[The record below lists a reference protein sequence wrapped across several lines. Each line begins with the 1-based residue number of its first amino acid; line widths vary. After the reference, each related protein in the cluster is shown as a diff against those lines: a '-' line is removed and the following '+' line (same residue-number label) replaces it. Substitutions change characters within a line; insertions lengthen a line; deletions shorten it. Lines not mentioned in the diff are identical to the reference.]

1 MLEIVPFIGTRYDTK
16 MVGDLGLVA
25 CPPYDVISPTMQED
39 LYRRHKHNFVR
50 LVLGKELPTDD
61 EYTNR
66 YERSARYFREWK
78 SAGILVDE
86 EELSFYLLEQEFT
99 LPAGE
104 KCRRRGF
111 FAAVRL
117 DEGPQTKIRA
127 HEHTFP
133 GPKADRLKL
142 LRATQCNLSPV
153 FVLSPDP
160 KKRISSFL
168 TEKMSTRPVE
178 HFVDS
183 DGVHARLWVCQHPN
197 EIQRLQE
204 AVRDQN
210 LLIADG
216 HHRYETALTYRTEM
230 RQAVGK
236 RHKNMPFDYTMMFV
250 SSLEDEGLVILPTHR
265 ALSPELGVGI
275 DLAEVTG
282 DLDTYFTMEPVEVNF
297 DQPEKMVKQLLDLMA
312 PRRVKQVRIAVIL
325 PNRTAYVLTLKAS
338 VKLDEIIGLEDL
350 APSIR
355 SLDVSILHQFI
366 INQIWVGN
374 PEIELDEADV
384 IYTRDPTVILD
395 KIKRRHA
402 CVGFL
407 LNAPRIEQ
415 VREIAE
421 QGLRMPHKSTF
432 FYPKIPSGVV
442 ARDISRHQ

>member
-1 MLEIVPFIGTRYDTK
+1 V
-16 MVGDLGLVA
+16 
-25 CPPYDVISPTMQED
+25 QEE

-78 SAGILVDE
+78 TAGMLVDE

-99 LPAGE
+99 LLSGE
-104 KCRRRGF
+104 KRRRRGF
-111 FAAVRL
+111 FGAVRL
-117 DEGPQTKIRA
+117 DDGPQSRIRA

-142 LRATQCNLSPV
+142 LRATQCNLSPIFV
-153 FVLSPDP
+153 FCPDP
-160 KKRISSFL
+160 KKRLSAL
-168 TEKMSTRPVE
+168 LAERMATRPLE
-178 HFVDS
+178 QFVDS
-183 DGVHARLWVCQHPN
+183 DGVHSRFWICQQPN
-197 EIQRLQE
+197 DIQRVQE
-204 AVRDQN
+204 IMRDQN

-216 HHRYETALTYRTEM
+216 HHRYETALTYRAEM

-236 RHKNMPFDYTMMFV
+236 GHKNMPFDYSMMFI
-250 SSLEDEGLVILPTHR
+250 SSMEDEGMLILPTHR
-265 ALSPELGVGI
+265 ALNPELGVGI
-275 DLAEVTG
+275 DLAEVKG
-282 DLDTYFTMEPVEVNF
+282 DLETYFTMEPVEINF
-297 DQPEKMVKQLLDLMA
+297 DAPEKSAKQMLDLIA
-312 PRRVKQVRIAVIL
+312 PRRPKQIRMAIIL
-325 PNRTAYVLTLKAS
+325 PNRTAFILTLKS
-338 VKLDEIIGLEDL
+338 NVKLEEIIGLEDL
-350 APSIR
+350 APAIR
-355 SLDVSILHQFI
+355 TLDVSILHQFI
-366 INQIWVGN
+366 INQIWIGN

-384 IYTRDPTVILD
+384 IYTRDPAVVVD
-395 KIKRRHA
+395 SIKRRHA

-442 ARDISRHQ
+442 SRDISRHQ

>member
-1 MLEIVPFIGTRYDTK
+1 MPETVPFIGTRYDSRV
-16 MVGDLGLVA
+16 VGDLGGVV
-25 CPPYDVISPTMQED
+25 CPPYDVISPTTQEE
-39 LYRRHKHNFVR
+39 LYRRHKHNYVR

-78 SAGILVDE
+78 SAGILLDE
-86 EELSFYLLEQEFT
+86 EELSFYLLEQEYA
-99 LPAGE
+99 LPTGE
-104 KCRRRGF
+104 KRRRRGF

-117 DEGPQTKIRA
+117 DEGPQAKIRA

-133 GPKADRLKL
+133 GPKADRLKI
-142 LRATQCNLSPV
+142 LRATQCNLSPI
-153 FVLSPDP
+153 FVLCPDP
-160 KKRISSFL
+160 RKRLITTLS
-168 TEKMSTRPVE
+168 EKMASKPTE
-178 HFVDS
+178 QFVDS
-183 DGVHARLWVCQHPN
+183 DGVHSRFWILQQPA
-197 EIQRLQE
+197 EIQRFQE
-204 AVRDQN
+204 IVREQN

-216 HHRYETALTYRTEM
+216 HHRYETALTYRAEM

-236 RHKNMPFDYTMMFV
+236 RHKNMPFDYTMMFLA
-250 SSLEDEGLVILPTHR
+250 SMEDEGLVILPTHR
-265 ALSPELGVGI
+265 ALSSELGVGV
-275 DLAEVTG
+275 DLAEVMG
-282 DLDTYFTMEPVEVNF
+282 DLDTYFTMEPVEINY
-297 DQPEKMVKQLLDLMA
+297 DQPEKSAKLLLDQIV
-312 PRRVKQVRIAVIL
+312 PRRPKQIRLAVIL
-325 PNRTAYVLTLKAS
+325 PNRAAYALTLKTT

-350 APSIR
+350 APAIR
-355 SLDVSILHQFI
+355 NLDVSILHQFI
-366 INQIWVGN
+366 INQIWIGN

-384 IYTRDPTVILD
+384 VYTRDPAVVLE

-402 CVGFL
+402 CVSFL